1 MERVLE
7 GNLSRFEVP
16 DLLTFLNMGRR
27 TGVLVMERPDQETK
41 LFFRQGTPV
50 FATSTR
56 NELRIGNMLVK
67 AGKLSTGEL
76 ERLLARHQ
84 NTTHRLGKIL
94 LLEKVLSEEELA
106 SFLKVQVS
114 EVIFDTF
121 EWHEGRFLL
130 LDDVP
135 PPATAVTLEMDL
147 QNLVMEGVRR
157 IDERDRLKEAFP
169 DLEMVVEAVANPERV
184 KQSVTFTREE
194 WQVFFLVDGRRSLRE
209 ICGLAGNPDDLATLL
224 ILYHLIA
231 AKFVALVPP
240 RTDYAEDGKPRPPA
254 VKYPTQKLHDGP
266 ASVRAKPPSV
276 EFSTG
281 VVSRRLQDDTKD
293 VVSRQAVQYLGEA
306 KKLTVSR
313 LVLIKDGHE
322 RSFPLTR
329 DAYTLGRHRNND
341 IVINDPKVSGF
352 HARID
357 RSADGFVLVDLR
369 SRNGCYVNGRRIE
382 NQLLKTGDEL
392 RLGPARLTYQVEYTS
407 DVT

>member
-27 TGVLVMERPDQETK
+27 TGVLVMERPDRETK
-41 LFFRQGTPV
+41 LFFREGTPV

-130 LDDVP
+130 FDDVP

-147 QNLVMEGVRR
+147 QNLIMEGVRR
-157 IDERDRLKEAFP
+157 IDERDRLKETFP
-169 DLEMVVEAVANPERV
+169 DLDMVVEAVANPERV

-224 ILYHLIA
+224 ILHHLIA

-240 RTDYAEDGKPRPPA
+240 RPDYAPDGKPRPA
-254 VKYPTQKLHDGP
+254 IKYPTQKLHDAP
-266 ASVRAKPPSV
+266 ASVRTKPPSV

-281 VVSRRLQDDTKD
+281 VVARRLQDDTKD

-306 KKLTVSR
+306 KKVTVSR

-329 DAYTLGRHRNND
+329 DSYSLGRHRNND